1 MIRAHVGRA
10 PKPRHTLHL
19 VLWYRAWINLASCE
33 QRARATPSARCLRFR
48 RTRMTANGLAAVP
61 GGGSP
66 SSDACSWDTAV
77 GGSVNTTCARM
88 LCLGSFFLG

>member
-1 MIRAHVGRA
+1 
-10 PKPRHTLHL
+10 
-19 VLWYRAWINLASCE
+19 
-33 QRARATPSARCLRFR
+33 
-48 RTRMTANGLAAVP
+48 MTANGLAAVP

-88 LCLGSFFLG
+88 LLISVLHYFTGTTSDFHCS